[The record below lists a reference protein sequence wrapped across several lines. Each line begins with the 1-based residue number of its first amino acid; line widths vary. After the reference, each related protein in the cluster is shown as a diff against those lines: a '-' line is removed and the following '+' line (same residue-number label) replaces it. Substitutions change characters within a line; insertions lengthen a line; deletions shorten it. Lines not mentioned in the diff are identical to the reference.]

1 VTAIKGTRSTGTTSA
16 AVPRSASTGELR
28 VVGQRPPFGRYLAE
42 VWRRRGF
49 IWGLATAQLRAGNGR
64 DKLGNL
70 WLVLTPLLNGAVY
83 YLIFGLLLNTGHRV
97 PNFVGYLIVGVF
109 LFTYTSR
116 SVTAGARA
124 IAGNR
129 KLVQTLAFPRAVL
142 PLSEVVQQ
150 VISLGLSLVAMMAFV
165 LLAPPLERVSWHW
178 LLIVPAL
185 ALQTLFNAGLVLL
198 FARFV
203 AGASDIGNM
212 IQFGLRAWLYMSG
225 VFYAPS
231 RFDNHPLLH
240 TIFELNPGYA
250 YLALVRDL
258 MLYNR
263 MPPGHIWAVAAGWAV
278 ATAVVGMYLFWRA
291 EEKYARD

>member
-1 VTAIKGTRSTGTTSA
+1 MTAIKGTRSAGTTSEA
-16 AVPRSASTGELR
+16 APRATGHLR
-28 VVGQRPPFGRYLAE
+28 VVGQRPPFGQYLAE
-42 VWRRRGF
+42 VWRRRAF
-49 IWGLATAQLRAGNGR
+49 IWGLATAQLRASNGR
-64 DKLGNL
+64 DKLGGL

-83 YLIFGLLLNTGHRV
+83 YLIFGLLLNTRGRI
-97 PNFVGYLIVGVF
+97 PNFVGYLIIGVF
-109 LFTYTSR
+109 LFSYTSR
-116 SVTAGARA
+116 SVTVGARA

-150 VISLGLSLVAMMAFV
+150 VISLGPSLVAMMAFIV
-165 LLAPPLERVSWHW
+165 IAPPLEHLTWHW
-178 LLIVPAL
+178 LLVIPAL
-185 ALQTLFNAGLVLL
+185 ALQTLFNTGVVLL

-212 IQFGLRAWLYMSG
+212 LQFGLRGWLYMSG
-225 VFYAPS
+225 VFYAPT
-231 RFDNHPLLH
+231 RFDHHPLLH

-263 MPPGHIWAVAAGWAV
+263 MPPGHIWLVAVCWAV
-278 ATAVVGMYLFWRA
+278 GTALVGMYLFWRA

>member
-1 VTAIKGTRSTGTTSA
+1 VTAVKGTRSPETTA
-16 AVPRSASTGELR
+16 AAAPRSPGQLR
-28 VVGQRPPFGRYLAE
+28 VVGQRPPFGQYLAE
-42 VWRRRGF
+42 VWRRRAF

-70 WLVLTPLLNGAVY
+70 WLVLTPVLNGAVY
-83 YLIFGLLLNTGHRV
+83 YLIFGVLLNTSHGI

-116 SVTAGARA
+116 SVTVGARA

-150 VISLGLSLVAMMAFV
+150 VISLGASLVAMMAFV
-165 LLAPPLERVSWHW
+165 LVAPPLEHLTWHW
-178 LLIVPAL
+178 LLIIPAL
-185 ALQTLFNAGLVLL
+185 VLQTLFNAGLVLL
-198 FARFV
+198 FARLV
-203 AGASDIGNM
+203 AGMSDVGNM
-212 IQFGLRAWLYMSG
+212 LQFGLRGWLYMSG
-225 VFYAPS
+225 VFYAPT
-231 RFDNHPLLH
+231 RFDHHPLLH
-240 TIFELNPGYA
+240 TIFELNPAYA

-263 MPPGHIWAVAAGWAV
+263 MPPGHIWAVAGGWAV
-278 ATAVVGMYLFWRA
+278 ATAAVGMYLFWRA